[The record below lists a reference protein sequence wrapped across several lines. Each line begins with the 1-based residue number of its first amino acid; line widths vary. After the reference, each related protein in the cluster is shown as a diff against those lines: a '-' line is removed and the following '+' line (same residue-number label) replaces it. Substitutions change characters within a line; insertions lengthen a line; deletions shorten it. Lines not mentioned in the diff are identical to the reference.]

1 MKQQMMQR
9 VRWNIRQWPL
19 FLFFCLALPLLSS
32 CEDDRWRIHDFLEGT
47 WISNDDLHDVYTL
60 RFNRN
65 GTGLVEERY
74 DGFPEWT
81 DSFDW
86 EVDQD
91 YIYVWYHS
99 DGVRE
104 RWLYDTD
111 RRGLLYVD
119 GINGEYEIRF
129 ARWR

>member
-1 MKQQMMQR
+1 M
-9 VRWNIRQWPL
+9 
-19 FLFFCLALPLLSS
+19 
-32 CEDDRWRIHDFLEGT
+32 
-47 WISNDDLHDVYTL
+47 SNDDPRDVYIL
-60 RFNRN
+60 RFYRN
-65 GTGLVEERY
+65 GTGMVEERY

-81 DSFDW
+81 DDFDW
-86 EVDQD
+86 EVDRD
-91 YIYVWYHS
+91 YIYVRYYS